1 MGLKSKQN
9 ITLKPNFEKTPAKT
23 TTSVEENVELDII
36 QRLRNN
42 LETLQKSQER
52 VEYLNKEL
60 GGVLNFK
67 NS

>member
-1 MGLKSKQN
+1 MGLKNKQN

-23 TTSVEENVELDII
+23 PTSVEENVELDII